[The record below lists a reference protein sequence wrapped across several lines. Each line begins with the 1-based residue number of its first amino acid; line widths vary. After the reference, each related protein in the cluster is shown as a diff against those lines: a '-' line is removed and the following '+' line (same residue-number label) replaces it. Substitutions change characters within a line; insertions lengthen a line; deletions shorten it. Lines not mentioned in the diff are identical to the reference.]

1 MTAISPTELIYVMEH
16 DAHTTPKPA
25 TYSAAGVALRVRLTR
40 EALGLSQSEMFRM
53 LGFSRSGWNNI
64 ETGDSRITVDTIV
77 HLMELFPNAG
87 LSADWFYFGWRDKLS
102 RVFRQRIEELN
113 PIQQ

>member
-16 DAHTTPKPA
+16 DVHTAPRPA
-25 TYSAAGVALRVRLTR
+25 TYSNPSVALRLRLTR
-40 EALGLSQSEMFRM
+40 EALGLSQVEMYRM
-53 LGFSRSGWNNI
+53 LGFSRSGWNNL
-64 ETGDSRITVDTIV
+64 ETGDNRITVDTIA
-77 HLMELFPNAG
+77 HMMELFPHAG

-113 PIQQ
+113 PIQ